1 MDASPSPSVHGL
13 TPLPRNRSFAA
24 VSMASSE
31 SNGSRNGRATLQNG
45 TYEDDFRYRTMVSY
59 LYNRVIA
66 SGWVPPESVRTPDD
80 CLGVLLRRARG
91 NYVTAPDP
99 VHHVLLGAV
108 VRLNLA
114 VAVTMRPQMLDGILR
129 SLAPGQT
136 ELKFKDGSQ
145 VQIIDSL
152 TLAHSASV
160 KKFQYACVC
169 RQERLVL
176 VWHDD
181 LQHIVPVATQMEEKL
196 LSLVWGEG
204 RLPFNILNMPSR
216 PASIMSSGI
225 SSPNGTATPALEKA
239 TPLSHINE
247 SAEQLERDPGIN
259 CPESIDRPVARAS
272 AFFIGLAMC
281 LSICLL
287 FGVYVGKLI
296 TECILDNSWTRLAL
310 VAPIPLL
317 MCVSLFFFQV
327 IFTNLFQMIG
337 PIGGV
342 HTNSRHYSCYKPSL
356 RRAYADGF
364 VPPKITIQMPVY
376 KEGMESVIVPTI
388 RSLQA
393 AVSYYESR
401 GGSANIFVND
411 DGLRAGLSEE
421 DVQQRR
427 DFYHDNNI
435 GWVARPRHNG
445 DEGFVRKGKFK
456 KASNMNFGLNIS
468 QKVEARLQEMVD
480 ARVAADGSDMVDES
494 EEAEMYEAALAR
506 VLEENPLAMAEGDV
520 RVGELILIVDSDTRV
535 PVDSLLYG
543 AAEMHLSPET
553 GIVQHSTGVM
563 QVSGD
568 YFENGITFFT
578 NLVYTSIR
586 FSIGSG
592 EVAPFVGHNAF
603 LRWQGELDSTV
614 PRVAQ
619 TVQDVGAKDETDYI
633 PYWSESHVSE
643 DFDMALRLQMR
654 GSTVRVA
661 SYHNDEFKE
670 GVSLTIYDEI
680 ARWQKYAYG
689 VSEMIFHPFHR
700 WIFRGPFTPLFY
712 TYLGSNIMLSS
723 KLSILAYMCSYFAL
737 GSALLLTVI
746 NYFIVGWFRDDLA
759 SCYLTSWNVFLSLV
773 VVFNASG
780 PVALAV
786 FRYRTGERSLLGS
799 LVENFKWMPMMTVF
813 FGGISF
819 HITTALLAHLFH
831 VDIQWGATAKEKED
845 SNFFQEMPRIFKTFK
860 YMYLIIFLLVAA
872 MVYLGAFAPPDWAIT
887 DFSCIVPL
895 ALNLSFHALTPLV
908 LNPSL
913 MVFNY

>member
-1 MDASPSPSVHGL
+1 
-13 TPLPRNRSFAA
+13 
-24 VSMASSE
+24 
-31 SNGSRNGRATLQNG
+31 
-45 TYEDDFRYRTMVSY
+45 MV
-59 LYNRVIA
+59 
-66 SGWVPPESVRTPDD
+66 
-80 CLGVLLRRARG
+80 RG
-91 NYVTAPDP
+91 NYVTAPDT

-108 VRLNLA
+108 IRLNLS
-114 VAVTMRPQMLDGILR
+114 VAITLRPQLLDGVLR
-129 SLAPGQT
+129 SLMPGQT

-152 TLAHSASV
+152 TFAHSATV
-160 KKFQYACVC
+160 KKFQYACIC

-181 LQHIVPVATQMEEKL
+181 LQNIVPVATQMEEKL

-204 RLPFNILNMPSR
+204 RLPFNILQMPSR
-216 PASIMSSGI
+216 APSIMSSGM
-225 SSPNGTATPALEKA
+225 SSPNGYSTPALEKA
-239 TPLSHINE
+239 VPMPDVTE
-247 SAEQLERDPGIN
+247 SEEELDGDPGMDR
-259 CPESIDRPVARAS
+259 PESVARPVARAS
-272 AFFIGLAMC
+272 AFFVGMAMC

-287 FGVYVGKLI
+287 FGVYIGKLV
-296 TECILDNSWTRLAL
+296 TECILDGSWTRLAL

-327 IFTNLFQMIG
+327 IFSNLFQMIG

-342 HTNSRHYSCYKPSL
+342 STNSRYYSCHKPCL
-356 RRAYADGF
+356 KRAFSEGF
-364 VPPKITIQMPVY
+364 LPPKITIQMPVY
-376 KEGMESVIVPTI
+376 KEGMESVIIPTI

-393 AVSYYESR
+393 AMSFYESH
-401 GGSANIFVND
+401 GGSANIFIND
-411 DGLRAGLSEE
+411 DGLRAGMDE
-421 DVQQRR
+421 DIVQQRR

-435 GWVARPRHNG
+435 GWVARPKHKG

-456 KASNMNFGLNIS
+456 KASNMNFALNVS
-468 QKVEARLQEMVD
+468 QKVEAHIQDMVD
-480 ARVAADGSDMVDES
+480 ARLASDGSDMVDEA
-494 EEAEMYEAALAR
+494 EEAKMYSEALAR
-506 VLEENPLAMAEGDV
+506 VLDEDHSAWADGDI

-535 PVDSLLYG
+535 
-543 AAEMHLSPET
+543 
-553 GIVQHSTGVM
+553 HSTGVM
-563 QVSGD
+563 QVAHD

-603 LRWQGELDSTV
+603 LRWQ
-614 PRVAQ
+614 A
-619 TVQDVGAKDETDYI
+619 VQDVGVQDESGYT

-643 DFDMALRLQMR
+643 DFDMALRLQMKGNVIR
-654 GSTVRVA
+654 IA
-661 SYHNDEFKE
+661 SYHNDQFKE

-700 WIFRGPFTPLFY
+700 WIFKGPFTPLFY
-712 TYLGSNIMLSS
+712 TYLGSNIMVSS
-723 KLSILAYMCSYFAL
+723 KISIMAYMCSYFAL

-780 PVALAV
+780 PISLAI

-819 HITTALLAHLFH
+819 HITTSLLAHLFYI
-831 VDIQWGATAKEKED
+831 DMEWGATSKEKED

-860 YMYLIIFLLVAA
+860 WMYLVIALLVGA

-887 DFSCIVPL
+887 DFSVIVPL
-895 ALNLSFHALTPLV
+895 ALNLGFHALVPLV

>member
-1 MDASPSPSVHGL
+1 MDPSEMPSVHGL
-13 TPLPRNRSFAA
+13 TPLPRNRSFATPSLA
-24 VSMASSE
+24 PSE
-31 SNGSRNGRATLQNG
+31 SSGSSSGPNTPPNRQ
-45 TYEDDFRYRTMVSY
+45 YDDEFRYKTMVRY
-59 LYNRVIA
+59 LNNRVVA
-66 SGWVPPESVRTPDD
+66 SGWTPPESARSHDD
-80 CLGVLLRRARG
+80 CLGVLLRRSRG
-91 NYVTAPDP
+91 NYVTAPDT

-108 VRLNLA
+108 MRLNLS
-114 VAVTMRPQMLDGILR
+114 VAVTIRPQLLDGVLK
-129 SLAPGQT
+129 SLTPGHT

-152 TLAHSASV
+152 SFAHSATV
-160 KKFQYACVC
+160 KKFQYACIC

-181 LQHIVPVATQMEEKL
+181 LQNIVPAATQMEEKL

-204 RLPFNILNMPSR
+204 RLPFNILPMPSR
-216 PASIMSSGI
+216 APSVMSSGM
-225 SSPNGTATPALEKA
+225 SSPNGYSTPALEKG
-239 TPLSHINE
+239 TPLSYINE
-247 SAEQLERDPGIN
+247 STEELDRDPGMDR
-259 CPESIDRPVARAS
+259 PESVARPVARAS
-272 AFFIGLAMC
+272 AFFVGMAMC

-287 FGVYVGKLI
+287 FGAYIGKVV
-296 TECILDNSWTRLAL
+296 TECILDGSWMHLAL

-317 MCVSLFFFQV
+317 ICVSLFFFQV
-327 IFTNLFQMIG
+327 IFSNLFQMIG

-342 HTNSRHYSCYKPSL
+342 STNSRYYSCHKPCL
-356 RRAYADGF
+356 KRAFADGF
-364 VPPKITIQMPVY
+364 LPPKITIQMPVY
-376 KEGMESVIVPTI
+376 KEGMESVIIPTI

-393 AVSYYESR
+393 AISFYESH

-411 DGLRAGLSEE
+411 DGLRAGMDEAI
-421 DVQQRR
+421 VQQRR

-435 GWVARPRHNG
+435 GWVARPKHNG

-456 KASNMNFGLNIS
+456 KASNMNFALNIS
-468 QKVEARLQEMVD
+468 QKVEAYIQEMVD
-480 ARVAADGSDMVDES
+480 ERLASLGSDMVDEA
-494 EEAEMYEAALAR
+494 EEANMYSEALAR
-506 VLEENPLAMAEGDV
+506 VLAENPLAWADGDI
-520 RVGELILIVDSDTRV
+520 RVGEFILIVDSDTRV
-535 PVDSLLYG
+535 PVDCLLYG
-543 AAEMHLSPET
+543 AAEMFLSPET
-553 GIVQHSTGVM
+553 AIVQHSTGVM
-563 QVSGD
+563 QVAHD

-603 LRWQGELDSTV
+603 LRWQAVQEVGVAEDSGHV
-614 PRVAQ
+614 
-619 TVQDVGAKDETDYI
+619 

-654 GSTVRVA
+654 GNIIRIA
-661 SYHNDEFKE
+661 SYHNDQFKE

-689 VSEMIFHPFHR
+689 VSEMIFHPLHR
-700 WIFRGPFTPLFY
+700 WIFKGPFTPLFY

-723 KLSILAYMCSYFAL
+723 KISIMAYMCSYFAL

-746 NYFIVGWFRDDLA
+746 NYFIVGWFRDDLG
-759 SCYLTSWNVFLSLV
+759 SCYLTSWNVFLSLI

-780 PVALAV
+780 PVSLAI

-799 LVENFKWMPMMTVF
+799 LIENLKWMPMMTVF

-819 HITTALLAHLFH
+819 HITMALLAHLFY
-831 VDIQWGATAKEKED
+831 VDMQWGATSKEKED

-860 YMYLIIFLLVAA
+860 WMYLTIALLVGAL
-872 MVYLGAFAPPDWAIT
+872 VYLGAFAPPDWAIT
-887 DFSCIVPL
+887 DFSVIVPL
-895 ALNLSFHALTPLV
+895 ALNLGFHALVPLV